1 MAKVLILYAASSLHA
16 ALAESVIKP
25 ARENGQAIRLI
36 GTEFFREGQAE
47 TGAAQVVFV
56 RRDAK
61 KHVAK
66 DTPKEEFGSLVEKI
80 EGVDQAVFEQIV
92 ATYPTLEVVEVSESK
107 IELPTLVV
115 AAEEAVAAAADDE
128 VKALREKL
136 IKLGGSVP
144 AGADKAKLE
153 ELIAEAE
160 AAAKKDTK

>member
-66 DTPKEEFGSLVEKI
+66 DTPKEEFGALVEKI

-115 AAEEAVAAAADDE
+115 AAEEAVAAADDE